1 MENSQMIALEI
12 RILLSLI
19 ISSVLFGYN
28 IQIDVAFNFF

>member
-19 ISSVLFGYN
+19 ISSVLFAYN
-28 IQIDVAFNFF
+28 IQIEVAFNFF